1 MPRSEGVVVVVSTI
15 GPDARIVVVVVKEM
29 GGVVEGETPVDVVV
43 VVKEMGGVVEGE
55 TPVVVVVVL
64 VNTVVLVPTVEL
76 VVGAVVVVVTD
87 VVVEVVVVMGS
98 TLNKAVAQVCDPCMQ
113 ATIW

>member
-1 MPRSEGVVVVVSTI
+1 MPRSDGVVVVVSTI
-15 GPDARIVVVVVKEM
+15 GPDAGIVVVVVTEM
-29 GGVVEGETPVDVVV
+29 GGVVDGQIPVDVVV
-43 VVKEMGGVVEGE
+43 VVTEIGGVVEGK

-64 VNTVVLVPTVEL
+64 VTTVVLVPTVEL

-87 VVVEVVVVMGS
+87 VVVEVVVALES
-98 TLNKAVAQVCDPCMQ
+98 TLNKAVAQVCDPCAQ